1 MQGQRVS
8 VLVNAELRR
17 PSCVVS
23 CAIHVNVL
31 GGPSVI
37 AIVHAL
43 SENCVYGVPV
53 STLPFTRNAGR
64 FRLGGGVFPCC

>member
-1 MQGQRVS
+1 MS

-17 PSCVVS
+17 PACVVS

-43 SENCVYGVPV
+43 SENCVFGVPV
-53 STLPFTRNAGR
+53 ATLPFTRNAGECR
-64 FRLGGGVFPCC
+64 ALAHPVHAWCVWS